1 MATIGLYHP
10 FIHFRNDDW
19 LKLSALYWDRMARI
33 VPPTYWDD
41 KGTTVLAKDSS
52 VTRALIDELDYVVN
66 MRPVV
71 YYPVSDQFTKLLTAH
86 AAELRKHYDVRNADS
101 WPFDPITANYAQW
114 RDPRLAYINA
124 VKLNDYFARQ
134 LRQEHLAVQ
143 RNEGAEVWL
152 GMHPRLA
159 AVYMA
164 ALAENIAGVNRFTP
178 ATEETIDHV
187 AALGWGLDRLAAAL
201 LGSRSL
207 LGEERAQGQDE
218 VDEDDSSWIDPE
230 IPATLAL
237 LAIKAIAPKD
247 PGSLTVDKVVR
258 IRKQLGPELFRLQ
271 EFMKAF
277 ASERLSDLNEGEAD
291 PNAVRAHL
299 QVAYENEI
307 KPIVSDL
314 KSALRGHGVDTV
326 EAALGTSI
334 AMPPA
339 LGAIPVDNPLAYGAA
354 TVLSLVPVLRS
365 KRLAARQAYQVSPV
379 GYLLRLEQELQPHTL
394 IERMEH
400 RIRSFVMGV

>member
-19 LKLSALYWDRMARI
+19 LKFSALYWDRMARI
-33 VPPTYWDD
+33 VPPSYWGDR
-41 KGTTVLAKDSS
+41 GTTALAKDSS
-52 VTRALIDELDYVVN
+52 VTRALIDELNYVVN
-66 MRPVV
+66 VQPVV
-71 YYPVSDQFTKLLTAH
+71 DYPVSDQFAKLLTAH
-86 AAELRKHYDVRNADS
+86 AVELRKHYDVRNADS
-101 WPFDPITANYAQW
+101 WPFDRVTANYARW
-114 RDPRLAYINA
+114 RDPHLAYVNA
-124 VKLNDYFARQ
+124 VKLDPDFALQ
-134 LRQEHLAVQ
+134 LQQEHLAVQ
-143 RNEGAEVWL
+143 HNEGREVWF

-164 ALAENIAGVNRFTP
+164 ALAEDIAGVNRFTP

-201 LGSRSL
+201 LGSRAL
-207 LGEERAQGQDE
+207 LGEERSQRQGE
-218 VDEDDSSWIDPE
+218 INEDDSSWVDPE
-230 IPATLAL
+230 VPAALAL
-237 LAIKAIAPKD
+237 LAIKTIVPKD
-247 PGSLTVDKVVR
+247 PGSLTVDKVVK
-258 IRKQLGPELFRLQ
+258 IRKQFGPELFRFQ
-271 EFMKAF
+271 KFMDEF
-277 ASERLSDLNEGEAD
+277 ASERLSDLNEQEAD

-299 QVAYENEI
+299 EVAYENEI

-314 KSALRGHGVDTV
+314 KSALRGRGVDTV

-339 LGAIPVDNPLAYGAA
+339 LSAIPVDNPLAYGAA

-365 KRLAARQAYQVSPV
+365 KRLAAQQAYRDAPV
-379 GYLLRLEQELQPHTL
+379 GYLFRLEEELQPHTL
-394 IERMEH
+394 IERMGY